1 MFCPRSKKG
10 HDKNF
15 VVLFLNPLLFLFW
28 IKKVSSES
36 DSFLADYFCCCCSNQ
51 STIRLQ
57 YCSDVHVC
65 VCMGVCCNWYFIYV
79 NAHICACLTQNL
91 QTLITVLLYLLFQV
105 YIVDLIR
112 KPLPRYVKFV
122 DPKKALE
129 FECPISLSPLY
140 RPITVKGS
148 NPKHTYSA
156 PFMDSVTRTS
166 KVDLLSGQALP
177 PDWRVVDRELE
188 AKMSAEPAVIPLTYG
203 GMLIH
208 SHQSCTFWS
217 QIIHPVYIY
226 QNAK

>member
-1 MFCPRSKKG
+1 M
-10 HDKNF
+10 
-15 VVLFLNPLLFLFW
+15 
-28 IKKVSSES
+28 
-36 DSFLADYFCCCCSNQ
+36 
-51 STIRLQ
+51 
-57 YCSDVHVC
+57 
-65 VCMGVCCNWYFIYV
+65 
-79 NAHICACLTQNL
+79 
-91 QTLITVLLYLLFQV
+91 

-140 RPITVKGS
+140 RPITVKDS

-188 AKMSAEPAVIPLTYG
+188 AKMSAEPAIIPLTYG
-203 GMLIH
+203 GMLSAHFAKRSFHLVHLPCCYSSYIWWDAF
-208 SHQSCTFWS
+208 CTF
-217 QIIHPVYIY
+217 
-226 QNAK
+226 

>member
-1 MFCPRSKKG
+1 MPNSK
-10 HDKNF
+10 
-15 VVLFLNPLLFLFW
+15 
-28 IKKVSSES
+28 
-36 DSFLADYFCCCCSNQ
+36 
-51 STIRLQ
+51 STKFDNSI
-57 YCSDVHVC
+57 VC
-65 VCMGVCCNWYFIYV
+65 
-79 NAHICACLTQNL
+79 
-91 QTLITVLLYLLFQV
+91 LLFQV

-166 KVDLLSGQALP
+166 KVDLLNGQALP

-203 GMLIH
+203 GMLTH
-208 SHQSCTFWS
+208 PHQSAHFDLRSFTLF
-217 QIIHPVYIY
+217 IFTRM
-226 QNAK
+226 QNSFDN